1 MREGF
6 GLTVVT
12 GFKLPK
18 RRGYGVDDPIVE
30 ILVDVGLIVDEREQ
44 LAACDAQ
51 VRNHLEPGEHVL
63 AVGRCEDVTEEG
75 RMGPLRTFVMVT
87 DRAVRWIANL
97 DLPLEASLD
106 LDSVTGVTERM
117 STHRYAIDLEHRPL
131 TRLHHVP
138 AHRLL
143 KFEWGNDFANDVF
156 TRTSLAFSRRDTA
169 AALAL
174 RERSTAR
181 GLLPAHP
188 PGPGKG

>member
-1 MREGF
+1 MYVRLAVSGRPPQRTDPARCADRHSPNAAPLVRAAEDALARDPQPFPMREGF

-18 RRGYGVDDPIVE
+18 RRGYGIDDPIVE

-97 DLPLEASLD
+97 DPRS
-106 LDSVTGVTERM
+106 
-117 STHRYAIDLEHRPL
+117 
-131 TRLHHVP
+131 
-138 AHRLL
+138 
-143 KFEWGNDFANDVF
+143 K
-156 TRTSLAFSRRDTA
+156 RRSI
-169 AALAL
+169 
-174 RERSTAR
+174 STA
-181 GLLPAHP
+181 
-188 PGPGKG
+188 